1 MFKQKTWLPLGV
13 KQINDKN
20 RCYKWVFDL
29 LKKYHLEYIYNFND
43 LYKNLFT
50 LIFTQDAI
58 NITTVNKYVDKLCN
72 IDMVMLYFNDF
83 FEIYTFITTHF
94 LFDWQL
100 YISILLDE
108 DDESFWVKNKNV
120 YFKHFIEE
128 EYREIYN
135 FDIITYNTQEVTE
148 FLSENNANLPDT
160 KCENI
165 VNSMYCALKNRKNEL
180 VLKNK
185 IKSDYIKNKWI

>member
-1 MFKQKTWLPLGV
+1 MNGKNIGYYECPTQKTWLPIGIN
-13 KQINDKN
+13 QINDKN
-20 RCYKWVFDL
+20 TCYKWVFDL

-50 LIFTQDAI
+50 LIFTEDNI
-58 NITTVNKYVDKLCN
+58 NINTINKYVDKLCD
-72 IDMVMLYFNDF
+72 IDTIMLYFNDF
-83 FEIYTFITTHF
+83 FEIYTFITKHF

-120 YFKHFIEE
+120 YFKHFIEH
-128 EYREIYN
+128 EYSN
-135 FDIITYNTQEVTE
+135 FDTIKQDN
-148 FLSENNANLPDT
+148 NLPDT
-160 KCENI
+160 KCKNI
-165 VNSMYCALKNRKNEL
+165 VNSMDCALKNRKNEL

>member
-1 MFKQKTWLPLGV
+1 MNGKNIGYYECSNQKTWLPLGV
-13 KQINDKN
+13 NQINDKN
-20 RCYKWVFDL
+20 TCYKWVFDL

-50 LIFTQDAI
+50 LIFTEDDI
-58 NITTVNKYVDKLCN
+58 NINTINKYVDKVCD
-72 IDMVMLYFNDF
+72 IDTIMLYFNDF
-83 FEIYTFITTHF
+83 FEIYTFITKNF

-120 YFKHFIEE
+120 YFKHFIEH
-128 EYREIYN
+128 EYSN
-135 FDIITYNTQEVTE
+135 FDTIKQYN
-148 FLSENNANLPDT
+148 NLPVT
-160 KCENI
+160 KCKNV
-165 VNSMYCALKNRKNEL
+165 VNSMHCALKNRKNEL

-185 IKSDYIKNKWI
+185 IKSDYIKNKWV